1 MKTLSLLFFIFLLFS
16 CTRSGKD
23 LVSEVERQS
32 PLVTNDISNQQIT
45 AFGEDGKGHIWIGTF
60 RGLNKFSVNEYHQYF
75 CTDDSLDIPDNHIQD
90 IFLDSKKRL
99 WISTVNGV
107 CQYTDKDNFKN
118 IRLSGNNRNG
128 LRLSESSKGDI
139 LLTTLTGIC
148 LYNSSEECFEPAI
161 YDFDTSSMFIIN
173 SFVDA
178 QDNCWVITSKD
189 MRCYSLSNYK
199 RTFSMKREEYCRA
212 SYLLKNGELWMAGN
226 QSVSI
231 FDVRQ
236 RKYLSLPEAIASHP
250 VLSHVPVEYI
260 YPYENGVL
268 LCTQG
273 RGVFYYDKTSKT
285 LIHQGEN
292 GFPFEVP
299 NFKISRMFNDSQG
312 NLWIG
317 SVDQGYAVHYRYK
330 KLFNNN
336 NYLSSYF
343 KDKSVISLSADK
355 HQNLWIATLM
365 DGVFV
370 YRFGNQQLEKIDRNE
385 LFGRGEGNTAYV
397 NQLYVSDID
406 GTVWMTATS
415 NEVLKCKYEEG
426 RFRVE
431 QRYMVNV
438 PMSIVEDDKQN
449 LWIGTASSFLYVLR
463 KGDKAFSR
471 FPVFSGYT
479 FIPGLL
485 PIGNGTILASAFYQ
499 PLKLVSADGTI
510 SEPKVNIQDFERCI
524 QRSVFIPTD
533 LYKDSSGNIWIGTVS
548 NGLMCYSPESG
559 KVTPFPGTT
568 CTDISSI
575 EEDRQGNLWIS
586 TLYGLSKYIPQTDKW
601 INYYEAD
608 GLGGNQF
615 YDRASCCLD
624 DGTLVFGGTHGV
636 TIFQPTNMQVRHDI
650 PLLFEDIKIH
660 NTLVRPGKGA
670 CIDRHLS
677 YNPDI
682 NLKYDQNGFSIS
694 FAALDYSES
703 ERLHHYYKLDGFD
716 QYWINAHNNKEAY
729 YANLP
734 AGTYT
739 FRVRITQNDQS
750 TIVGEN
756 AIRVIV
762 HPAPW
767 ATWWAYTFYLIAGIT
782 ILAFFIRAMWRIRAE
797 KQAVLRA
804 EQAKAQ
810 EQFINKMNMSF
821 FANISHEFRTPLTM
835 ISGPISLL
843 YSSSDITGENKNLL
857 RIVQRSVN
865 RMLRLV
871 NQMLDFN
878 KLENDTLKLKV
889 RPTEIVVF
897 LKELT
902 DIFRVNAESKSITM
916 ITNGLEGSF
925 IAWIDEDKIDKIFT
939 NLMSNAL
946 KYTPAGGRIN
956 VNFDIVSGEDAVQA
970 VKIEVINTGQIPD
983 DKLEKIFERYY
994 QISDEHG
1001 GIYNWGTGIG
1011 LYYARSLARLHHGSL
1026 TASNLKDDNK
1036 VMFTLIVP
1044 VGQSAYSEAERS
1056 HEQVNQLEAFPLEEN
1071 PLPVKPDPDLDK
1083 EKKTIMVVDDD
1094 SEVAYYLE
1102 LLLGSDYQV
1111 VCRFNAESA
1120 LEAITESVPDL
1131 ILSDVVMPGKDGYW
1145 LCREIKESLQLCHI
1159 PVILVTAKTTIEN
1172 QVEGLNVGVDAYVTK
1187 PFEPHYLMALIKSLL
1202 NNREKTRSLLSR
1214 STQTDKMDENVLSP
1228 QDNMFMTELYH
1239 LMESELSNPEL
1250 DVTRMTQL
1258 LKISRTKF
1266 YYKVKGLTG
1275 ENPSVFFKTY
1285 KLNRAVE
1292 LLKEGKYTIS
1302 EIADMTGFNTL
1313 SHSRRALNSSSEY
1326 LLVSILNSWLIGV

>member
-75 CTDDSLDIPDNHIQD
+75 CTDDSLDNPDNHIQD

-285 LIHQGEN
+285 VIHQGEN

-406 GTVWMTATS
+406 GTVWVTATS

-510 SEPKVNIQDFERCI
+510 SEPKVNILEF
-524 QRSVFIPTD
+524 
-533 LYKDSSGNIWIGTVS
+533 
-548 NGLMCYSPESG
+548 
-559 KVTPFPGTT
+559 
-568 CTDISSI
+568 
-575 EEDRQGNLWIS
+575 NL
-586 TLYGLSKYIPQTDKW
+586 
-601 INYYEAD
+601 
-608 GLGGNQF
+608 
-615 YDRASCCLD
+615 
-624 DGTLVFGGTHGV
+624 
-636 TIFQPTNMQVRHDI
+636 
-650 PLLFEDIKIH
+650 
-660 NTLVRPGKGA
+660 
-670 CIDRHLS
+670 
-677 YNPDI
+677 
-682 NLKYDQNGFSIS
+682 
-694 FAALDYSES
+694 
-703 ERLHHYYKLDGFD
+703 
-716 QYWINAHNNKEAY
+716 
-729 YANLP
+729 
-734 AGTYT
+734 
-739 FRVRITQNDQS
+739 
-750 TIVGEN
+750 
-756 AIRVIV
+756 
-762 HPAPW
+762 
-767 ATWWAYTFYLIAGIT
+767 
-782 ILAFFIRAMWRIRAE
+782 
-797 KQAVLRA
+797 
-804 EQAKAQ
+804 
-810 EQFINKMNMSF
+810 
-821 FANISHEFRTPLTM
+821 
-835 ISGPISLL
+835 
-843 YSSSDITGENKNLL
+843 
-857 RIVQRSVN
+857 
-865 RMLRLV
+865 
-871 NQMLDFN
+871 
-878 KLENDTLKLKV
+878 
-889 RPTEIVVF
+889 
-897 LKELT
+897 
-902 DIFRVNAESKSITM
+902 
-916 ITNGLEGSF
+916 
-925 IAWIDEDKIDKIFT
+925 
-939 NLMSNAL
+939 
-946 KYTPAGGRIN
+946 
-956 VNFDIVSGEDAVQA
+956 
-970 VKIEVINTGQIPD
+970 
-983 DKLEKIFERYY
+983 
-994 QISDEHG
+994 
-1001 GIYNWGTGIG
+1001 
-1011 LYYARSLARLHHGSL
+1011 
-1026 TASNLKDDNK
+1026 
-1036 VMFTLIVP
+1036 
-1044 VGQSAYSEAERS
+1044 
-1056 HEQVNQLEAFPLEEN
+1056 
-1071 PLPVKPDPDLDK
+1071 
-1083 EKKTIMVVDDD
+1083 
-1094 SEVAYYLE
+1094 
-1102 LLLGSDYQV
+1102 
-1111 VCRFNAESA
+1111 
-1120 LEAITESVPDL
+1120 
-1131 ILSDVVMPGKDGYW
+1131 
-1145 LCREIKESLQLCHI
+1145 
-1159 PVILVTAKTTIEN
+1159 
-1172 QVEGLNVGVDAYVTK
+1172 
-1187 PFEPHYLMALIKSLL
+1187 
-1202 NNREKTRSLLSR
+1202 
-1214 STQTDKMDENVLSP
+1214 
-1228 QDNMFMTELYH
+1228 
-1239 LMESELSNPEL
+1239 
-1250 DVTRMTQL
+1250 
-1258 LKISRTKF
+1258 
-1266 YYKVKGLTG
+1266 
-1275 ENPSVFFKTY
+1275 
-1285 KLNRAVE
+1285 
-1292 LLKEGKYTIS
+1292 
-1302 EIADMTGFNTL
+1302 
-1313 SHSRRALNSSSEY
+1313 
-1326 LLVSILNSWLIGV
+1326 

>member
-1 MKTLSLLFFIFLLFS
+1 MKTLSLLFFIFLLFSS

-75 CTDDSLDIPDNHIQD
+75 CTDDSLDIPDNHIHD

-139 LLTTLTGIC
+139 LLTTLTDIC

-178 QDNCWVITSKD
+178 QDNCWVITSND
-189 MRCYSLSNYK
+189 MRCYSLSDCK

-212 SYLLKNGELWMAGN
+212 SYLLKNGELWIAGN

-236 RKYLSLPEAIASHP
+236 CKYLSLPGAIASHP

-273 RGVFYYDKTSKT
+273 RGVFYYDSISKT
-285 LIHQGEN
+285 VIHQGEN

-385 LFGRGEGNTAYV
+385 LFGEGEGNTAYV

-406 GTVWMTATS
+406 GIVWMTATS

-479 FIPGLL
+479 FIPGPL

-510 SEPKVNIQDFERCI
+510 SEPKINIQDFEHCI

-750 TIVGEN
+750 SIVGEN

-782 ILAFFIRAMWRIRAE
+782 ILAFFIKAMWRIRAE

-835 ISGPISLL
+835 ISGPVSLL
-843 YSSSDITGENKNLL
+843 YSSPDITGENKNLL

-889 RPTEIVVF
+889 RPTEIVVL

-946 KYTPAGGRIN
+946 KYTPASGRIN

-1044 VGQSAYSEAERS
+1044 IGQSAYSEAERS

-1071 PLPVKPDPDLDK
+1071 PLPVKSDPDLDK

-1102 LLLGSDYQV
+1102 MLLGSDYQV

-1120 LEAITESVPDL
+1120 LEAITENAPDL

-1172 QVEGLNVGVDAYVTK
+1172 QVEGLNVGADAYVIK

-1214 STQTDKMDENVLSP
+1214 STQTDKVDENVLSP

-1239 LMESELSNPEL
+1239 LMESEISNPEL

-1258 LKISRTKF
+1258 LKVSRTKF

-1285 KLNRAVE
+1285 KLNRAAE

-1313 SHSRRALNSSSEY
+1313 SHFSKSFKQQFGIPPSEY
-1326 LLVSILNSWLIGV
+1326 LK

>member
-1 MKTLSLLFFIFLLFS
+1 
-16 CTRSGKD
+16 
-23 LVSEVERQS
+23 
-32 PLVTNDISNQQIT
+32 
-45 AFGEDGKGHIWIGTF
+45 
-60 RGLNKFSVNEYHQYF
+60 
-75 CTDDSLDIPDNHIQD
+75 
-90 IFLDSKKRL
+90 
-99 WISTVNGV
+99 
-107 CQYTDKDNFKN
+107 
-118 IRLSGNNRNG
+118 
-128 LRLSESSKGDI
+128 
-139 LLTTLTGIC
+139 
-148 LYNSSEECFEPAI
+148 
-161 YDFDTSSMFIIN
+161 
-173 SFVDA
+173 
-178 QDNCWVITSKD
+178 
-189 MRCYSLSNYK
+189 
-199 RTFSMKREEYCRA
+199 
-212 SYLLKNGELWMAGN
+212 
-226 QSVSI
+226 
-231 FDVRQ
+231 
-236 RKYLSLPEAIASHP
+236 
-250 VLSHVPVEYI
+250 
-260 YPYENGVL
+260 
-268 LCTQG
+268 
-273 RGVFYYDKTSKT
+273 
-285 LIHQGEN
+285 
-292 GFPFEVP
+292 
-299 NFKISRMFNDSQG
+299 
-312 NLWIG
+312 
-317 SVDQGYAVHYRYK
+317 
-330 KLFNNN
+330 
-336 NYLSSYF
+336 
-343 KDKSVISLSADK
+343 
-355 HQNLWIATLM
+355 
-365 DGVFV
+365 
-370 YRFGNQQLEKIDRNE
+370 
-385 LFGRGEGNTAYV
+385 
-397 NQLYVSDID
+397 
-406 GTVWMTATS
+406 
-415 NEVLKCKYEEG
+415 
-426 RFRVE
+426 
-431 QRYMVNV
+431 
-438 PMSIVEDDKQN
+438 
-449 LWIGTASSFLYVLR
+449 
-463 KGDKAFSR
+463 
-471 FPVFSGYT
+471 
-479 FIPGLL
+479 
-485 PIGNGTILASAFYQ
+485 
-499 PLKLVSADGTI
+499 
-510 SEPKVNIQDFERCI
+510 
-524 QRSVFIPTD
+524 
-533 LYKDSSGNIWIGTVS
+533 
-548 NGLMCYSPESG
+548 
-559 KVTPFPGTT
+559 
-568 CTDISSI
+568 
-575 EEDRQGNLWIS
+575 
-586 TLYGLSKYIPQTDKW
+586 
-601 INYYEAD
+601 
-608 GLGGNQF
+608 
-615 YDRASCCLD
+615 
-624 DGTLVFGGTHGV
+624 
-636 TIFQPTNMQVRHDI
+636 
-650 PLLFEDIKIH
+650 
-660 NTLVRPGKGA
+660 LVRPGKGA

-1313 SHSRRALNSSSEY
+1313 SHFSKSFKQQFGIPPSEY
-1326 LLVSILNSWLIGV
+1326 LK

>member
-1 MKTLSLLFFIFLLFS
+1 MKTLSLLFFIFLLFSS

-75 CTDDSLDIPDNHIQD
+75 CTDDSLDIPDNHIHD

-139 LLTTLTGIC
+139 LLTTLTDIC

-178 QDNCWVITSKD
+178 QDNCWVITSND
-189 MRCYSLSNYK
+189 MRCYSLSDCK

-212 SYLLKNGELWMAGN
+212 SYLLKNGELWIAGN

-236 RKYLSLPEAIASHP
+236 CKYLSLPGAIASHP

-273 RGVFYYDKTSKT
+273 RGVFYYDSISKT
-285 LIHQGEN
+285 VIHQGEN

-385 LFGRGEGNTAYV
+385 LFGEGEGNTAYV

-406 GTVWMTATS
+406 GIVWMTATS

-479 FIPGLL
+479 FIPGPL

-510 SEPKVNIQDFERCI
+510 SEPKINIQDFEHCI

-750 TIVGEN
+750 SIVGEN

-782 ILAFFIRAMWRIRAE
+782 ILVFFIKAMWRIREE

-835 ISGPISLL
+835 ISGPVSLL
-843 YSSSDITGENKNLL
+843 YSSPDITGENKNLL

-889 RPTEIVVF
+889 RPTEIVVL

-946 KYTPAGGRIN
+946 KYTPASGRIN

-1044 VGQSAYSEAERS
+1044 IGQSAYSEAERS

-1071 PLPVKPDPDLDK
+1071 PLPVKSDPDLDK

-1102 LLLGSDYQV
+1102 MLLGSDYQV

-1120 LEAITESVPDL
+1120 LEAITENAPDL

-1172 QVEGLNVGVDAYVTK
+1172 QVEGLNVGADAYVIK

-1239 LMESELSNPEL
+1239 LMESEISNPEL

-1258 LKISRTKF
+1258 LKVSRTKF

-1285 KLNRAVE
+1285 KLNRAAE

-1313 SHSRRALNSSSEY
+1313 SHFSKSFKQQFGIPPSEY
-1326 LLVSILNSWLIGV
+1326 LK

>member
-1 MKTLSLLFFIFLLFS
+1 M
-16 CTRSGKD
+16 
-23 LVSEVERQS
+23 
-32 PLVTNDISNQQIT
+32 
-45 AFGEDGKGHIWIGTF
+45 
-60 RGLNKFSVNEYHQYF
+60 
-75 CTDDSLDIPDNHIQD
+75 
-90 IFLDSKKRL
+90 
-99 WISTVNGV
+99 

-212 SYLLKNGELWMAGN
+212 SCLLKNGELWMAGN

-273 RGVFYYDKTSKT
+273 RGVFYWDKTSKT
-285 LIHQGEN
+285 VIHQGEN

-485 PIGNGTILASAFYQ
+485 PIGNGTILSAFYQ

-739 FRVRITQNDQS
+739 FRVRIAQNDQS

-782 ILAFFIRAMWRIRAE
+782 ILAFFIRAMWRIRVE

-956 VNFDIVSGEDAVQA
+956 VNFDIVSGEDAVQV

-1239 LMESELSNPEL
+1239 LMESELSNPGL

-1313 SHSRRALNSSSEY
+1313 SHFSKSFKQQFGIPPSEY
-1326 LLVSILNSWLIGV
+1326 LK

>member
-1 MKTLSLLFFIFLLFS
+1 MKTLSLLFFIFLLFSS

-75 CTDDSLDIPDNHIQD
+75 CTDDSLDIPDNHIHD

-139 LLTTLTGIC
+139 LLTTLTDIC

-178 QDNCWVITSKD
+178 QDNCWVITSND
-189 MRCYSLSNYK
+189 MRCYSLSDCK

-212 SYLLKNGELWMAGN
+212 SYLLKNGELWIAGN

-236 RKYLSLPEAIASHP
+236 CKYLSLPGAIASHP

-273 RGVFYYDKTSKT
+273 RGVFYYDSISKT
-285 LIHQGEN
+285 VIHQGEN

-385 LFGRGEGNTAYV
+385 LFGEGEGNTAYV

-406 GTVWMTATS
+406 GIVWMTATS

-479 FIPGLL
+479 FIPGPL

-510 SEPKVNIQDFERCI
+510 SEPKINIQDFEHCI

-750 TIVGEN
+750 SIVGEN

-762 HPAPW
+762 HPASW

-782 ILAFFIRAMWRIRAE
+782 ILAFFIKAMWRIRAE

-835 ISGPISLL
+835 ISGPVSLL
-843 YSSSDITGENKNLL
+843 YSSPDITGENKNLL

-889 RPTEIVVF
+889 RPTEIVVL

-946 KYTPAGGRIN
+946 KYTPASGRIN

-1044 VGQSAYSEAERS
+1044 IGQSAYSEAERS

-1071 PLPVKPDPDLDK
+1071 PLPVKSDPDLDK

-1102 LLLGSDYQV
+1102 MLLGSDYQV

-1120 LEAITESVPDL
+1120 LEAITENAPDL

-1172 QVEGLNVGVDAYVTK
+1172 QVEGLNVGADAYVIK

-1239 LMESELSNPEL
+1239 LMESEISNPEL

-1258 LKISRTKF
+1258 LKVSRTKF

-1285 KLNRAVE
+1285 KLNRAAE

-1313 SHSRRALNSSSEY
+1313 SHFSKSFKQQFGIPPSEY
-1326 LLVSILNSWLIGV
+1326 LK

>member
-1 MKTLSLLFFIFLLFS
+1 
-16 CTRSGKD
+16 
-23 LVSEVERQS
+23 
-32 PLVTNDISNQQIT
+32 
-45 AFGEDGKGHIWIGTF
+45 
-60 RGLNKFSVNEYHQYF
+60 
-75 CTDDSLDIPDNHIQD
+75 
-90 IFLDSKKRL
+90 
-99 WISTVNGV
+99 
-107 CQYTDKDNFKN
+107 
-118 IRLSGNNRNG
+118 
-128 LRLSESSKGDI
+128 
-139 LLTTLTGIC
+139 
-148 LYNSSEECFEPAI
+148 
-161 YDFDTSSMFIIN
+161 
-173 SFVDA
+173 
-178 QDNCWVITSKD
+178 
-189 MRCYSLSNYK
+189 
-199 RTFSMKREEYCRA
+199 
-212 SYLLKNGELWMAGN
+212 
-226 QSVSI
+226 
-231 FDVRQ
+231 
-236 RKYLSLPEAIASHP
+236 
-250 VLSHVPVEYI
+250 
-260 YPYENGVL
+260 
-268 LCTQG
+268 
-273 RGVFYYDKTSKT
+273 
-285 LIHQGEN
+285 
-292 GFPFEVP
+292 
-299 NFKISRMFNDSQG
+299 
-312 NLWIG
+312 
-317 SVDQGYAVHYRYK
+317 
-330 KLFNNN
+330 
-336 NYLSSYF
+336 
-343 KDKSVISLSADK
+343 
-355 HQNLWIATLM
+355 
-365 DGVFV
+365 
-370 YRFGNQQLEKIDRNE
+370 
-385 LFGRGEGNTAYV
+385 
-397 NQLYVSDID
+397 
-406 GTVWMTATS
+406 
-415 NEVLKCKYEEG
+415 
-426 RFRVE
+426 
-431 QRYMVNV
+431 
-438 PMSIVEDDKQN
+438 
-449 LWIGTASSFLYVLR
+449 
-463 KGDKAFSR
+463 
-471 FPVFSGYT
+471 
-479 FIPGLL
+479 
-485 PIGNGTILASAFYQ
+485 
-499 PLKLVSADGTI
+499 
-510 SEPKVNIQDFERCI
+510 
-524 QRSVFIPTD
+524 
-533 LYKDSSGNIWIGTVS
+533 
-548 NGLMCYSPESG
+548 
-559 KVTPFPGTT
+559 
-568 CTDISSI
+568 
-575 EEDRQGNLWIS
+575 
-586 TLYGLSKYIPQTDKW
+586 
-601 INYYEAD
+601 
-608 GLGGNQF
+608 
-615 YDRASCCLD
+615 
-624 DGTLVFGGTHGV
+624 
-636 TIFQPTNMQVRHDI
+636 MQVRHDI

-782 ILAFFIRAMWRIRAE
+782 ILAFFIRTMWRIRVE

-843 YSSSDITGENKNLL
+843 YSSSDITGENKSLL

-1313 SHSRRALNSSSEY
+1313 SHFSKSFKQQFGIPPSEY
-1326 LLVSILNSWLIGV
+1326 LK

>member
-1 MKTLSLLFFIFLLFS
+1 
-16 CTRSGKD
+16 
-23 LVSEVERQS
+23 
-32 PLVTNDISNQQIT
+32 
-45 AFGEDGKGHIWIGTF
+45 
-60 RGLNKFSVNEYHQYF
+60 
-75 CTDDSLDIPDNHIQD
+75 
-90 IFLDSKKRL
+90 
-99 WISTVNGV
+99 
-107 CQYTDKDNFKN
+107 
-118 IRLSGNNRNG
+118 
-128 LRLSESSKGDI
+128 
-139 LLTTLTGIC
+139 
-148 LYNSSEECFEPAI
+148 
-161 YDFDTSSMFIIN
+161 
-173 SFVDA
+173 
-178 QDNCWVITSKD
+178 
-189 MRCYSLSNYK
+189 
-199 RTFSMKREEYCRA
+199 
-212 SYLLKNGELWMAGN
+212 
-226 QSVSI
+226 
-231 FDVRQ
+231 
-236 RKYLSLPEAIASHP
+236 
-250 VLSHVPVEYI
+250 
-260 YPYENGVL
+260 
-268 LCTQG
+268 
-273 RGVFYYDKTSKT
+273 
-285 LIHQGEN
+285 
-292 GFPFEVP
+292 
-299 NFKISRMFNDSQG
+299 
-312 NLWIG
+312 
-317 SVDQGYAVHYRYK
+317 
-330 KLFNNN
+330 
-336 NYLSSYF
+336 
-343 KDKSVISLSADK
+343 
-355 HQNLWIATLM
+355 
-365 DGVFV
+365 
-370 YRFGNQQLEKIDRNE
+370 
-385 LFGRGEGNTAYV
+385 
-397 NQLYVSDID
+397 
-406 GTVWMTATS
+406 
-415 NEVLKCKYEEG
+415 
-426 RFRVE
+426 
-431 QRYMVNV
+431 
-438 PMSIVEDDKQN
+438 
-449 LWIGTASSFLYVLR
+449 
-463 KGDKAFSR
+463 
-471 FPVFSGYT
+471 
-479 FIPGLL
+479 
-485 PIGNGTILASAFYQ
+485 
-499 PLKLVSADGTI
+499 
-510 SEPKVNIQDFERCI
+510 
-524 QRSVFIPTD
+524 
-533 LYKDSSGNIWIGTVS
+533 
-548 NGLMCYSPESG
+548 
-559 KVTPFPGTT
+559 
-568 CTDISSI
+568 
-575 EEDRQGNLWIS
+575 
-586 TLYGLSKYIPQTDKW
+586 
-601 INYYEAD
+601 
-608 GLGGNQF
+608 
-615 YDRASCCLD
+615 
-624 DGTLVFGGTHGV
+624 
-636 TIFQPTNMQVRHDI
+636 MQVRHDI

-1313 SHSRRALNSSSEY
+1313 SHFSKSFKQQFGIPPSEY
-1326 LLVSILNSWLIGV
+1326 LK

>member
-139 LLTTLTGIC
+139 LLTTLTDIC

-178 QDNCWVITSKD
+178 QDNCWVITSND
-189 MRCYSLSNYK
+189 MRCYSLSDCK

-212 SYLLKNGELWMAGN
+212 SYLLKNGELWIAGN

-236 RKYLSLPEAIASHP
+236 RKYLSLPGAIASHP

-285 LIHQGEN
+285 VIHQGEN

-336 NYLSSYF
+336 NYLGSYF

-463 KGDKAFSR
+463 KGDKVFSR

-782 ILAFFIRAMWRIRAE
+782 ILAFFIRAMWRIREE

-835 ISGPISLL
+835 ISGPVSLL
-843 YSSSDITGENKNLL
+843 YSSPDITGENKNLL

-889 RPTEIVVF
+889 RPTEIVVL

-956 VNFDIVSGEDAVQA
+956 VNFDIVAGEDAVQA

-1102 LLLGSDYQV
+1102 MLLGSDYQV

-1120 LEAITESVPDL
+1120 LEAITENAPDL

-1172 QVEGLNVGVDAYVTK
+1172 QVEGLNVGADAYVTK

-1202 NNREKTRSLLSR
+1202 NNREETRSLLSR

-1285 KLNRAVE
+1285 KLNRAAE

-1313 SHSRRALNSSSEY
+1313 SHFSKSFKQQFGIPPSEY
-1326 LLVSILNSWLIGV
+1326 LK

>member
-1 MKTLSLLFFIFLLFS
+1 M
-16 CTRSGKD
+16 
-23 LVSEVERQS
+23 
-32 PLVTNDISNQQIT
+32 
-45 AFGEDGKGHIWIGTF
+45 
-60 RGLNKFSVNEYHQYF
+60 
-75 CTDDSLDIPDNHIQD
+75 
-90 IFLDSKKRL
+90 
-99 WISTVNGV
+99 
-107 CQYTDKDNFKN
+107 
-118 IRLSGNNRNG
+118 
-128 LRLSESSKGDI
+128 
-139 LLTTLTGIC
+139 
-148 LYNSSEECFEPAI
+148 
-161 YDFDTSSMFIIN
+161 
-173 SFVDA
+173 
-178 QDNCWVITSKD
+178 
-189 MRCYSLSNYK
+189 
-199 RTFSMKREEYCRA
+199 
-212 SYLLKNGELWMAGN
+212 
-226 QSVSI
+226 
-231 FDVRQ
+231 
-236 RKYLSLPEAIASHP
+236 
-250 VLSHVPVEYI
+250 
-260 YPYENGVL
+260 
-268 LCTQG
+268 
-273 RGVFYYDKTSKT
+273 
-285 LIHQGEN
+285 
-292 GFPFEVP
+292 
-299 NFKISRMFNDSQG
+299 
-312 NLWIG
+312 
-317 SVDQGYAVHYRYK
+317 
-330 KLFNNN
+330 
-336 NYLSSYF
+336 
-343 KDKSVISLSADK
+343 
-355 HQNLWIATLM
+355 
-365 DGVFV
+365 
-370 YRFGNQQLEKIDRNE
+370 
-385 LFGRGEGNTAYV
+385 
-397 NQLYVSDID
+397 
-406 GTVWMTATS
+406 
-415 NEVLKCKYEEG
+415 
-426 RFRVE
+426 
-431 QRYMVNV
+431 
-438 PMSIVEDDKQN
+438 
-449 LWIGTASSFLYVLR
+449 
-463 KGDKAFSR
+463 
-471 FPVFSGYT
+471 
-479 FIPGLL
+479 
-485 PIGNGTILASAFYQ
+485 
-499 PLKLVSADGTI
+499 
-510 SEPKVNIQDFERCI
+510 
-524 QRSVFIPTD
+524 
-533 LYKDSSGNIWIGTVS
+533 
-548 NGLMCYSPESG
+548 
-559 KVTPFPGTT
+559 
-568 CTDISSI
+568 
-575 EEDRQGNLWIS
+575 
-586 TLYGLSKYIPQTDKW
+586 
-601 INYYEAD
+601 
-608 GLGGNQF
+608 
-615 YDRASCCLD
+615 
-624 DGTLVFGGTHGV
+624 
-636 TIFQPTNMQVRHDI
+636 
-650 PLLFEDIKIH
+650 KIH
-660 NTLVRPGKGA
+660 NTLVRPGKEA

-782 ILAFFIRAMWRIRAE
+782 ILAFFIRAMWRIRVE

-1313 SHSRRALNSSSEY
+1313 SHFSKSFKQQFGIPPSEY
-1326 LLVSILNSWLIGV
+1326 LK

>member
-1 MKTLSLLFFIFLLFS
+1 MKTLSLLFFIFLLFSS

-75 CTDDSLDIPDNHIQD
+75 CTDDSLDIPDNHIHD

-139 LLTTLTGIC
+139 LLTTLTDIC

-178 QDNCWVITSKD
+178 QDNCWVITSND
-189 MRCYSLSNYK
+189 MRCYSLSDCK

-212 SYLLKNGELWMAGN
+212 SYLLKNGELWIAGN

-236 RKYLSLPEAIASHP
+236 RKYLSLPGAIASHP

-273 RGVFYYDKTSKT
+273 RGVFYYDSISKT
-285 LIHQGEN
+285 VIHQGEN

-385 LFGRGEGNTAYV
+385 LFGEGEGNTAYV

-406 GTVWMTATS
+406 GIVWMTATS

-479 FIPGLL
+479 FIPGPL

-510 SEPKVNIQDFERCI
+510 SEPKINIQDFEHCI

-750 TIVGEN
+750 SIVGEN

-782 ILAFFIRAMWRIRAE
+782 ILAFFIKAMWRIRAE

-835 ISGPISLL
+835 ISGPVSLL
-843 YSSSDITGENKNLL
+843 YSSPDITGENKNLL

-889 RPTEIVVF
+889 RPTEIVVL

-946 KYTPAGGRIN
+946 KYTPASGRIN

-1044 VGQSAYSEAERS
+1044 IGQSAYSEAERS
-1056 HEQVNQLEAFPLEEN
+1056 HEQVNQLEAFALEEN
-1071 PLPVKPDPDLDK
+1071 PLPVKSDPDLDK

-1102 LLLGSDYQV
+1102 MLLGSDYQV

-1120 LEAITESVPDL
+1120 LEAITENAPDL

-1172 QVEGLNVGVDAYVTK
+1172 QVEGLNVGADAYVIK

-1214 STQTDKMDENVLSP
+1214 STQTDKMDENELSP

-1239 LMESELSNPEL
+1239 LMESEISNPEL

-1258 LKISRTKF
+1258 LKVSRTKF

-1285 KLNRAVE
+1285 KLNRAAE

-1313 SHSRRALNSSSEY
+1313 SHFSKSFKQQFGIPPSEY
-1326 LLVSILNSWLIGV
+1326 LK

>member
-1 MKTLSLLFFIFLLFS
+1 MKTLSLLFFIFLLFSS

-75 CTDDSLDIPDNHIQD
+75 CTDDSLDIPDNHIHD

-139 LLTTLTGIC
+139 LLTTLTDIC

-178 QDNCWVITSKD
+178 QDNCWVITSND
-189 MRCYSLSNYK
+189 MRCYSLSDCK

-212 SYLLKNGELWMAGN
+212 SYLLKNGELWIAGN

-236 RKYLSLPEAIASHP
+236 CKYLSLPGAIASHP

-273 RGVFYYDKTSKT
+273 RGVFYYDSISKT
-285 LIHQGEN
+285 VIHQGEN

-385 LFGRGEGNTAYV
+385 LFGEGEGNTAYV

-406 GTVWMTATS
+406 GIVWMTATS

-479 FIPGLL
+479 FIPGPL

-510 SEPKVNIQDFERCI
+510 SEPKINIQDFEHCI

-750 TIVGEN
+750 SIVGEN

-782 ILAFFIRAMWRIRAE
+782 ILAFFIKAMWRIRAE

-835 ISGPISLL
+835 ISGPVSLL
-843 YSSSDITGENKNLL
+843 YSSPDITGENKNLL

-889 RPTEIVVF
+889 RPTEIVVL

-946 KYTPAGGRIN
+946 KYTPASGRIN

-1011 LYYARSLARLHHGSL
+1011 LYYARNLARLHHGSL

-1044 VGQSAYSEAERS
+1044 IGQSAYSEAERS

-1071 PLPVKPDPDLDK
+1071 PLPVKSDPDLDK

-1102 LLLGSDYQV
+1102 MLLGSDYQV

-1120 LEAITESVPDL
+1120 LEAITENAPDL

-1172 QVEGLNVGVDAYVTK
+1172 QVEGLNVGADAYVIK

-1239 LMESELSNPEL
+1239 LMESEISNPEL

-1258 LKISRTKF
+1258 LKVSRTKF

-1285 KLNRAVE
+1285 KLNRAAE

-1313 SHSRRALNSSSEY
+1313 SHFSKSFKQQFGIPPSEY
-1326 LLVSILNSWLIGV
+1326 LK

>member
-1 MKTLSLLFFIFLLFS
+1 MKTLSLLFFIFLLFSS

-75 CTDDSLDIPDNHIQD
+75 CTDDSLNIPDNHIHD

-139 LLTTLTGIC
+139 LLTTLTDIC

-178 QDNCWVITSKD
+178 QDNCWVITSND
-189 MRCYSLSNYK
+189 MRCYSLSDCK

-212 SYLLKNGELWMAGN
+212 SYLLKNGELWIAGN

-236 RKYLSLPEAIASHP
+236 CKYLSLPGAIASHP

-273 RGVFYYDKTSKT
+273 RGVFYYDSISKT
-285 LIHQGEN
+285 VIHQGEN

-385 LFGRGEGNTAYV
+385 LFGEGEGNTAYV

-406 GTVWMTATS
+406 GIVWMTATS

-479 FIPGLL
+479 FIPGPL

-510 SEPKVNIQDFERCI
+510 SEPKINIQDFEHCI

-750 TIVGEN
+750 SIVGEN

-782 ILAFFIRAMWRIRAE
+782 ILAFFIKAMWRIRAE

-835 ISGPISLL
+835 ISGPVSLL
-843 YSSSDITGENKNLL
+843 YSSPDITGENKNLL

-889 RPTEIVVF
+889 RPTEIVVL

-946 KYTPAGGRIN
+946 KYTPASGRIN

-1044 VGQSAYSEAERS
+1044 IGQSAYSEAERS

-1071 PLPVKPDPDLDK
+1071 PLPVKSDPDLDK

-1102 LLLGSDYQV
+1102 MLLGSDYQV

-1120 LEAITESVPDL
+1120 LEAITENAPDL

-1172 QVEGLNVGVDAYVTK
+1172 QVEGLNVGADAYVIK

-1239 LMESELSNPEL
+1239 LMESEISNPEL

-1258 LKISRTKF
+1258 LKVSRTKF

-1285 KLNRAVE
+1285 KLNRAAE

-1313 SHSRRALNSSSEY
+1313 SHFSKSFKQQFGIPPSEY
-1326 LLVSILNSWLIGV
+1326 LK

>member
-1 MKTLSLLFFIFLLFS
+1 MKTLSLLFFIFLLFSS

-75 CTDDSLDIPDNHIQD
+75 CTDDALDIPDNHIHD

-139 LLTTLTGIC
+139 LLTTLTDIC

-178 QDNCWVITSKD
+178 QDNCWVITSND
-189 MRCYSLSNYK
+189 MRCYSLSDCK

-212 SYLLKNGELWMAGN
+212 SYLLKNGELWIAGN

-236 RKYLSLPEAIASHP
+236 RKYLSLPGAIASHP

-273 RGVFYYDKTSKT
+273 RGVFYYDSISKT
-285 LIHQGEN
+285 VIHQGEN

-385 LFGRGEGNTAYV
+385 LFGEGEGNTAYV

-406 GTVWMTATS
+406 GIVWMTATS

-479 FIPGLL
+479 FIPGPL

-510 SEPKVNIQDFERCI
+510 SEPKINIQDFEYCI

-750 TIVGEN
+750 SIVGEN

-782 ILAFFIRAMWRIRAE
+782 ILAFFIKAMWRIRAE

-835 ISGPISLL
+835 ISGPVSLL
-843 YSSSDITGENKNLL
+843 YSSPDITGENKNLL

-889 RPTEIVVF
+889 RPTEIVVL

-946 KYTPAGGRIN
+946 KYTPASGRIN

-1102 LLLGSDYQV
+1102 MLLGSDYQV

-1120 LEAITESVPDL
+1120 LEAITENAPDL

-1172 QVEGLNVGVDAYVTK
+1172 QVEGLNVGADAYVIK

-1239 LMESELSNPEL
+1239 LMESEISNPEL

-1258 LKISRTKF
+1258 LKVSRTKF

-1285 KLNRAVE
+1285 KLNRAAE

-1313 SHSRRALNSSSEY
+1313 SHFSKSFKQQFGIPPSEY
-1326 LLVSILNSWLIGV
+1326 LK

>member
-1 MKTLSLLFFIFLLFS
+1 
-16 CTRSGKD
+16 
-23 LVSEVERQS
+23 
-32 PLVTNDISNQQIT
+32 
-45 AFGEDGKGHIWIGTF
+45 
-60 RGLNKFSVNEYHQYF
+60 
-75 CTDDSLDIPDNHIQD
+75 
-90 IFLDSKKRL
+90 
-99 WISTVNGV
+99 
-107 CQYTDKDNFKN
+107 
-118 IRLSGNNRNG
+118 
-128 LRLSESSKGDI
+128 
-139 LLTTLTGIC
+139 
-148 LYNSSEECFEPAI
+148 
-161 YDFDTSSMFIIN
+161 
-173 SFVDA
+173 
-178 QDNCWVITSKD
+178 
-189 MRCYSLSNYK
+189 
-199 RTFSMKREEYCRA
+199 MKREEYCRA
-212 SYLLKNGELWMAGN
+212 SCLLKNGELWMAGN

-426 RFRVE
+426 RFRVW

-782 ILAFFIRAMWRIRAE
+782 ILAFFIRAMWRIRVE

-1313 SHSRRALNSSSEY
+1313 SHFSKSFKQQFGIPPSEY
-1326 LLVSILNSWLIGV
+1326 LK

>member
-1 MKTLSLLFFIFLLFS
+1 MKTLSLLFFIFLLFSS

-75 CTDDSLDIPDNHIQD
+75 CTDDALDIPDNHIHD

-139 LLTTLTGIC
+139 LLTTLTDIC

-178 QDNCWVITSKD
+178 QDNCWVITSND
-189 MRCYSLSNYK
+189 MRCYSLSDCK

-212 SYLLKNGELWMAGN
+212 SYLLKNGELWIAGN

-236 RKYLSLPEAIASHP
+236 CKYLSLPGAIASHP

-273 RGVFYYDKTSKT
+273 RGVFYYDSISKT
-285 LIHQGEN
+285 VIHQGEN

-385 LFGRGEGNTAYV
+385 LFGEGEGNTAYV

-406 GTVWMTATS
+406 GIVWMTATS

-479 FIPGLL
+479 FIPGPL

-510 SEPKVNIQDFERCI
+510 SEPKINIQDFEHCI

-750 TIVGEN
+750 SIVGEN

-782 ILAFFIRAMWRIRAE
+782 ILAFFIKAMWRIRAE

-835 ISGPISLL
+835 ISGPVSLL
-843 YSSSDITGENKNLL
+843 YSSPDITGENKNLL

-889 RPTEIVVF
+889 RPTEIVVL

-946 KYTPAGGRIN
+946 KYTPASGRIN

-1044 VGQSAYSEAERS
+1044 IGQSAYSEAERS

-1071 PLPVKPDPDLDK
+1071 PLPVKSDPDLDK

-1102 LLLGSDYQV
+1102 MLLGSDYQV

-1120 LEAITESVPDL
+1120 LEAITENAPDL

-1172 QVEGLNVGVDAYVTK
+1172 QVEGLNVGADAYVIK

-1239 LMESELSNPEL
+1239 LMESEISNPEL

-1258 LKISRTKF
+1258 LKVSRTKF

-1285 KLNRAVE
+1285 KLNRAAE

-1313 SHSRRALNSSSEY
+1313 SHFSKSFKQQFGIPPSEY
-1326 LLVSILNSWLIGV
+1326 LK

>member
-1 MKTLSLLFFIFLLFS
+1 MKTLSLLFFIFLLFSS

-139 LLTTLTGIC
+139 LLTTLTDIC

-178 QDNCWVITSKD
+178 QDNCWVITSND

-285 LIHQGEN
+285 VIHQGEN

-463 KGDKAFSR
+463 KGDKVFSR

-499 PLKLVSADGTI
+499 PLKLVFADGTI

-533 LYKDSSGNIWIGTVS
+533 LYKDSSGNIWIGTVN

-762 HPAPW
+762 HPALW
-767 ATWWAYTFYLIAGIT
+767 ATWWAYTFYLIAGIA
-782 ILAFFIRAMWRIRAE
+782 ILAFFIRTMWRIRAE

-835 ISGPISLL
+835 ISGPVSLL
-843 YSSSDITGENKNLL
+843 YSSPDITGENKNLL

-889 RPTEIVVF
+889 RPTEIVVL

-946 KYTPAGGRIN
+946 KYTPAGGRIY
-956 VNFDIVSGEDAVQA
+956 VNFDVMLGDEMNQSI
-970 VKIEVINTGQIPD
+970 KIEVINPGQIAE

-1001 GIYNWGTGIG
+1001 GVYNWGTGIG
-1011 LYYARSLARLHHGSL
+1011 LYYARSLAKLHHGSL
-1026 TASNLKDDNK
+1026 VAANQKEEK
-1036 VMFTLIVP
+1036 RVIFTLTLP
-1044 VGQSAYSEAERS
+1044 VNQSAYLETERS
-1056 HEQVNQLEAFPLEEN
+1056 HEQVNQLEAFPIEEN
-1071 PLPVKPDPDLDK
+1071 PVPVKSIPDVGK

-1102 LLLGSDYQV
+1102 MLLSSDYQV

-1120 LEAITESVPDL
+1120 LETITENAPDL
-1131 ILSDVVMPGKDGYW
+1131 VLSDVVMPGKDGYW

-1159 PVILVTAKTTIEN
+1159 PVVLVTAKTTIEN
-1172 QVEGLNVGVDAYVTK
+1172 QVEGLNVGADAYVTK

-1285 KLNRAVE
+1285 KLNRAAE

-1313 SHSRRALNSSSEY
+1313 SHFSKSFKQQFGIPPSEY
-1326 LLVSILNSWLIGV
+1326 LK

>member
-1 MKTLSLLFFIFLLFS
+1 MRILSFLLLILLGLA
-16 CTRSGKD
+16 CGRTEKKWNAD
-23 LVSEVERQS
+23 AERQS

-90 IFLDSKKRL
+90 IFLDSEKRL

-107 CQYTDKDNFKN
+107 CQYTDEDNFKN
-118 IRLSGNNRNG
+118 IRLLGNNKNG
-128 LRLSESSKGDI
+128 IRLLESSKGDI
-139 LLTTLTGIC
+139 LLTTMTNIC
-148 LYNSSEECFEPAI
+148 LYNSSEERFEPVI
-161 YDFDTSSMFIIN
+161 YDFDTSSIFVIN
-173 SFVDA
+173 SFMDA
-178 QDNCWVITSKD
+178 QDNCWVVTSKD
-189 MRCYSLSNYK
+189 LRCYSLFDYRK
-199 RTFSMKREEYCRA
+199 TFSISCNEFCKA
-212 SYLLKNGELWMAGN
+212 SYLLDNEELWMAGN
-226 QSVSI
+226 CSVSI
-231 FDVRQ
+231 FDIRQ
-236 RKYLSLPEAIASHP
+236 RKYMALPEAIASHP
-250 VLSHVPVEYI
+250 ILSHVPVEFI

-273 RGVFYYDKTSKT
+273 KGIFYYNRISKT
-285 LIHQGEN
+285 VIHQGEN

-299 NFKISRMFNDSQG
+299 NFRISRMFSDSQG

-317 SVDQGYAVHYRYK
+317 SVDQGYTVHYRYK

-355 HQNLWIATLM
+355 YRNLWIATLM
-365 DGVFV
+365 DGVYV
-370 YRFGNQQLEKIDRNE
+370 YRFGSQQLEKIKRNE
-385 LFGRGEGNTAYV
+385 LFGKDEERPAYV
-397 NQLYVSDID
+397 NQVYVSSID
-406 GTVWMTATS
+406 GAVWMTATS
-415 NEVLKCKYEEG
+415 NELLRCSYKEG
-426 RFRVE
+426 HFKVDE
-431 QRYMVNV
+431 RYSVSY
-438 PMSIVEDDKQN
+438 PMSLVEDEKQTV
-449 LWIGTASSFLYVLR
+449 WIGSASRFLYTLSKGEKNLRVL
-463 KGDKAFSR
+463 
-471 FPVFSGYT
+471 PVFNGYT
-479 FIPGLL
+479 FVPGLL
-485 PIGNGTILASAFYQ
+485 PAGNGNILAAAFNQ
-499 PLKLVSADGTI
+499 PLKLVSADGKQYGFKMN
-510 SEPKVNIQDFERCI
+510 EQDFERCI
-524 QRSVFIPTD
+524 HRSVFIPTD
-533 LYKDSSGNIWIGTVS
+533 LYKDSYGNIWIGTVS
-548 NGLMCYSPESG
+548 NGLMRYSPESG
-559 KVTPFPGTT
+559 KVSPLPGTA

-586 TLYGLSKYIPQTDKW
+586 TLYGLSKYIPQTGKLV
-601 INYYEAD
+601 NYYEAD

-615 YDRASCCLD
+615 YDRASCQLD
-624 DGTLVFGGTHGV
+624 DGTLVFGGTHGL
-636 TIFQPTNMQVRHDI
+636 TIFQPTNMQIRHDI

-682 NLKYDQNGFSIS
+682 NLKHDQNGFSIS

-703 ERLHHYYKLDGFD
+703 ERMHYYYKLDGFD
-716 QYWINAHNNKEAY
+716 QYWIDAHNNKEAY

-734 AGTYT
+734 AGSYT
-739 FRVRITQNDQS
+739 FRVRITRNDQS

-756 AIRVIV
+756 AIRVIM

-767 ATWWAYTFYLIAGIT
+767 ATWWAYCCYLIVGIA
-782 ILAFFIRAMWRIRAE
+782 ILGFFVRAMWRIRAE

-835 ISGPISLL
+835 ISGPVSLL
-843 YSSSDITGENKNLL
+843 YSSPDITGNNKNLL
-857 RIVQRSVN
+857 CIVQRSVN

-889 RPTEIVVF
+889 RPTEIIIL

-902 DIFRVNAESKSITM
+902 DIFRVNAENKSIALVSS
-916 ITNGLEGSF
+916 GLEGSF

-946 KYTPAGGRIN
+946 KYTPVGGRIY
-956 VNFDIVSGEDAVQA
+956 VNFDVVTGEEGNQS
-970 VKIEVINTGQIPD
+970 VKIEVINTGQIAE

-1001 GIYNWGTGIG
+1001 GVYNWGTGIG
-1011 LYYARSLARLHHGSL
+1011 LYYARSLAKLHHGTL
-1026 TASNLKDDNK
+1026 FAANLKEEKK
-1036 VMFTLIVP
+1036 VVFTLTIP
-1044 VGQSAYSEAERS
+1044 VNQSAYSEAERA

-1071 PLPVKPDPDLDK
+1071 SLPVKAVADGGK

-1102 LLLGSDYQV
+1102 MLLNTEYQV
-1111 VCRFNAESA
+1111 ICRFNAESA
-1120 LEAITESVPDL
+1120 LETITENAPDL

-1172 QVEGLNVGVDAYVTK
+1172 QVEGLNVGADAYVTK
-1187 PFEPHYLMALIKSLL
+1187 PFEPHYLLALVKSLL
-1202 NNREKTRSLLSR
+1202 NNREKTRSLLSQ
-1214 STQTDKMDENVLSP
+1214 STKTDKIEENVLSP

-1239 LMESELSNPEL
+1239 LMENELSNPEL
-1250 DVTRMTQL
+1250 DITRMTQL

-1285 KLNRAVE
+1285 KLNRAAE

-1313 SHSRRALNSSSEY
+1313 SHFSKCFKQQFGIPPSEY
-1326 LLVSILNSWLIGV
+1326 LK

>member
-1 MKTLSLLFFIFLLFS
+1 M
-16 CTRSGKD
+16 
-23 LVSEVERQS
+23 
-32 PLVTNDISNQQIT
+32 
-45 AFGEDGKGHIWIGTF
+45 
-60 RGLNKFSVNEYHQYF
+60 
-75 CTDDSLDIPDNHIQD
+75 
-90 IFLDSKKRL
+90 
-99 WISTVNGV
+99 
-107 CQYTDKDNFKN
+107 
-118 IRLSGNNRNG
+118 
-128 LRLSESSKGDI
+128 
-139 LLTTLTGIC
+139 
-148 LYNSSEECFEPAI
+148 
-161 YDFDTSSMFIIN
+161 
-173 SFVDA
+173 
-178 QDNCWVITSKD
+178 
-189 MRCYSLSNYK
+189 
-199 RTFSMKREEYCRA
+199 
-212 SYLLKNGELWMAGN
+212 
-226 QSVSI
+226 
-231 FDVRQ
+231 
-236 RKYLSLPEAIASHP
+236 
-250 VLSHVPVEYI
+250 
-260 YPYENGVL
+260 
-268 LCTQG
+268 
-273 RGVFYYDKTSKT
+273 
-285 LIHQGEN
+285 
-292 GFPFEVP
+292 
-299 NFKISRMFNDSQG
+299 
-312 NLWIG
+312 
-317 SVDQGYAVHYRYK
+317 
-330 KLFNNN
+330 
-336 NYLSSYF
+336 
-343 KDKSVISLSADK
+343 
-355 HQNLWIATLM
+355 
-365 DGVFV
+365 
-370 YRFGNQQLEKIDRNE
+370 
-385 LFGRGEGNTAYV
+385 
-397 NQLYVSDID
+397 
-406 GTVWMTATS
+406 
-415 NEVLKCKYEEG
+415 
-426 RFRVE
+426 
-431 QRYMVNV
+431 
-438 PMSIVEDDKQN
+438 
-449 LWIGTASSFLYVLR
+449 
-463 KGDKAFSR
+463 
-471 FPVFSGYT
+471 
-479 FIPGLL
+479 
-485 PIGNGTILASAFYQ
+485 
-499 PLKLVSADGTI
+499 
-510 SEPKVNIQDFERCI
+510 
-524 QRSVFIPTD
+524 
-533 LYKDSSGNIWIGTVS
+533 
-548 NGLMCYSPESG
+548 
-559 KVTPFPGTT
+559 
-568 CTDISSI
+568 
-575 EEDRQGNLWIS
+575 
-586 TLYGLSKYIPQTDKW
+586 
-601 INYYEAD
+601 
-608 GLGGNQF
+608 
-615 YDRASCCLD
+615 
-624 DGTLVFGGTHGV
+624 
-636 TIFQPTNMQVRHDI
+636 
-650 PLLFEDIKIH
+650 
-660 NTLVRPGKGA
+660 
-670 CIDRHLS
+670 
-677 YNPDI
+677 
-682 NLKYDQNGFSIS
+682 
-694 FAALDYSES
+694 
-703 ERLHHYYKLDGFD
+703 DGFD

-782 ILAFFIRAMWRIRAE
+782 ILAFFIRAMWRIRVE

-956 VNFDIVSGEDAVQA
+956 VNFDIVSGEDAVQV

-1313 SHSRRALNSSSEY
+1313 SHFSKSFKQQFGIPPSEY
-1326 LLVSILNSWLIGV
+1326 LK

>member
-1 MKTLSLLFFIFLLFS
+1 MRILSFLFFVFLLFS
-16 CTRSGKD
+16 CDRTRKD
-23 LVSEVERQS
+23 LVTEVERQS

-45 AFGEDGKGHIWIGTF
+45 AFGEDEKGHIWIGTF

-118 IRLSGNNRNG
+118 IRFSGNNRNG
-128 LRLSESSKGDI
+128 IRLSESSKGDI
-139 LLTTLTGIC
+139 LLTTLTDIC

-178 QDNCWVITSKD
+178 QDNCWVITSND
-189 MRCYSLSNYK
+189 MRCYSLSDCK

-285 LIHQGEN
+285 VIHQGEN

-499 PLKLVSADGTI
+499 PLKLVFADGTI

-533 LYKDSSGNIWIGTVS
+533 LYKDSSGNIWIGTVN

-716 QYWINAHNNKEAY
+716 QYWINVHNNKEAY

-762 HPAPW
+762 HPALW
-767 ATWWAYTFYLIAGIT
+767 ATWWAYTFYLIAGIA
-782 ILAFFIRAMWRIRAE
+782 ILAFFIRTMWRIRAE

-835 ISGPISLL
+835 ISGPVSLL
-843 YSSSDITGENKNLL
+843 YSSPDITGENKNLL

-889 RPTEIVVF
+889 RPTEIVVL

-1102 LLLGSDYQV
+1102 MLLGSDYQV

-1120 LEAITESVPDL
+1120 LEAITENAPDL

-1172 QVEGLNVGVDAYVTK
+1172 QVEGLNVGADAYVTK

-1285 KLNRAVE
+1285 KLNRAAE

-1313 SHSRRALNSSSEY
+1313 SHFSKSFKQQFGIPPSEY
-1326 LLVSILNSWLIGV
+1326 LK

>member
-1 MKTLSLLFFIFLLFS
+1 M
-16 CTRSGKD
+16 
-23 LVSEVERQS
+23 
-32 PLVTNDISNQQIT
+32 
-45 AFGEDGKGHIWIGTF
+45 
-60 RGLNKFSVNEYHQYF
+60 
-75 CTDDSLDIPDNHIQD
+75 
-90 IFLDSKKRL
+90 

-212 SYLLKNGELWMAGN
+212 SCLLKNGELWMAGN

-285 LIHQGEN
+285 VIHQGEN

-317 SVDQGYAVHYRYK
+317 SVGQGYAVYYRYK

-782 ILAFFIRAMWRIRAE
+782 ILAFFIRAMWRIRVE

-956 VNFDIVSGEDAVQA
+956 VNFDIVSGEDAVQV

-1102 LLLGSDYQV
+1102 MLLGSDYQV

-1120 LEAITESVPDL
+1120 LEAITENAPDL

-1172 QVEGLNVGVDAYVTK
+1172 QVEGLNVGADAYVTK

-1285 KLNRAVE
+1285 KLNRAAE

-1313 SHSRRALNSSSEY
+1313 SHFSKSFKQQFGIPPSEY
-1326 LLVSILNSWLIGV
+1326 LK

>member
-161 YDFDTSSMFIIN
+161 YDFDTLLSTA
-173 SFVDA
+173 FVDA

-250 VLSHVPVEYI
+250 VLSHAPVEYI

-285 LIHQGEN
+285 VIHQGEN

-548 NGLMCYSPESG
+548 NGLMCYSPESE

-782 ILAFFIRAMWRIRAE
+782 ILAFFIRAMWRIRVE

-1313 SHSRRALNSSSEY
+1313 SHFSKSFKQQFGIPPSEY
-1326 LLVSILNSWLIGV
+1326 LK

>member
-1 MKTLSLLFFIFLLFS
+1 M
-16 CTRSGKD
+16 
-23 LVSEVERQS
+23 
-32 PLVTNDISNQQIT
+32 
-45 AFGEDGKGHIWIGTF
+45 
-60 RGLNKFSVNEYHQYF
+60 
-75 CTDDSLDIPDNHIQD
+75 
-90 IFLDSKKRL
+90 
-99 WISTVNGV
+99 
-107 CQYTDKDNFKN
+107 
-118 IRLSGNNRNG
+118 
-128 LRLSESSKGDI
+128 
-139 LLTTLTGIC
+139 
-148 LYNSSEECFEPAI
+148 
-161 YDFDTSSMFIIN
+161 
-173 SFVDA
+173 
-178 QDNCWVITSKD
+178 
-189 MRCYSLSNYK
+189 
-199 RTFSMKREEYCRA
+199 
-212 SYLLKNGELWMAGN
+212 
-226 QSVSI
+226 
-231 FDVRQ
+231 
-236 RKYLSLPEAIASHP
+236 
-250 VLSHVPVEYI
+250 
-260 YPYENGVL
+260 
-268 LCTQG
+268 
-273 RGVFYYDKTSKT
+273 
-285 LIHQGEN
+285 
-292 GFPFEVP
+292 
-299 NFKISRMFNDSQG
+299 
-312 NLWIG
+312 
-317 SVDQGYAVHYRYK
+317 
-330 KLFNNN
+330 
-336 NYLSSYF
+336 
-343 KDKSVISLSADK
+343 
-355 HQNLWIATLM
+355 
-365 DGVFV
+365 
-370 YRFGNQQLEKIDRNE
+370 
-385 LFGRGEGNTAYV
+385 
-397 NQLYVSDID
+397 
-406 GTVWMTATS
+406 
-415 NEVLKCKYEEG
+415 
-426 RFRVE
+426 
-431 QRYMVNV
+431 
-438 PMSIVEDDKQN
+438 
-449 LWIGTASSFLYVLR
+449 
-463 KGDKAFSR
+463 
-471 FPVFSGYT
+471 
-479 FIPGLL
+479 
-485 PIGNGTILASAFYQ
+485 
-499 PLKLVSADGTI
+499 
-510 SEPKVNIQDFERCI
+510 
-524 QRSVFIPTD
+524 
-533 LYKDSSGNIWIGTVS
+533 
-548 NGLMCYSPESG
+548 
-559 KVTPFPGTT
+559 
-568 CTDISSI
+568 
-575 EEDRQGNLWIS
+575 
-586 TLYGLSKYIPQTDKW
+586 
-601 INYYEAD
+601 
-608 GLGGNQF
+608 
-615 YDRASCCLD
+615 
-624 DGTLVFGGTHGV
+624 
-636 TIFQPTNMQVRHDI
+636 
-650 PLLFEDIKIH
+650 
-660 NTLVRPGKGA
+660 VRPGKGA

-739 FRVRITQNDQS
+739 FRVRIAQNDQS

-782 ILAFFIRAMWRIRAE
+782 IFAFFIRAMWRIRVE

-821 FANISHEFRTPLTM
+821 FVNISHEFRTPLTM

-956 VNFDIVSGEDAVQA
+956 VNFDIVSGEDAVQV

-1250 DVTRMTQL
+1250 DVTRMTQF

-1313 SHSRRALNSSSEY
+1313 SHFSKSFKQQFGIPPSEY
-1326 LLVSILNSWLIGV
+1326 LK

>member
-1 MKTLSLLFFIFLLFS
+1 M
-16 CTRSGKD
+16 
-23 LVSEVERQS
+23 
-32 PLVTNDISNQQIT
+32 
-45 AFGEDGKGHIWIGTF
+45 
-60 RGLNKFSVNEYHQYF
+60 
-75 CTDDSLDIPDNHIQD
+75 
-90 IFLDSKKRL
+90 
-99 WISTVNGV
+99 
-107 CQYTDKDNFKN
+107 
-118 IRLSGNNRNG
+118 
-128 LRLSESSKGDI
+128 
-139 LLTTLTGIC
+139 
-148 LYNSSEECFEPAI
+148 
-161 YDFDTSSMFIIN
+161 
-173 SFVDA
+173 
-178 QDNCWVITSKD
+178 
-189 MRCYSLSNYK
+189 
-199 RTFSMKREEYCRA
+199 
-212 SYLLKNGELWMAGN
+212 
-226 QSVSI
+226 
-231 FDVRQ
+231 
-236 RKYLSLPEAIASHP
+236 
-250 VLSHVPVEYI
+250 
-260 YPYENGVL
+260 
-268 LCTQG
+268 
-273 RGVFYYDKTSKT
+273 
-285 LIHQGEN
+285 
-292 GFPFEVP
+292 
-299 NFKISRMFNDSQG
+299 
-312 NLWIG
+312 
-317 SVDQGYAVHYRYK
+317 
-330 KLFNNN
+330 
-336 NYLSSYF
+336 
-343 KDKSVISLSADK
+343 
-355 HQNLWIATLM
+355 
-365 DGVFV
+365 
-370 YRFGNQQLEKIDRNE
+370 
-385 LFGRGEGNTAYV
+385 
-397 NQLYVSDID
+397 
-406 GTVWMTATS
+406 
-415 NEVLKCKYEEG
+415 
-426 RFRVE
+426 
-431 QRYMVNV
+431 
-438 PMSIVEDDKQN
+438 
-449 LWIGTASSFLYVLR
+449 
-463 KGDKAFSR
+463 
-471 FPVFSGYT
+471 
-479 FIPGLL
+479 
-485 PIGNGTILASAFYQ
+485 
-499 PLKLVSADGTI
+499 
-510 SEPKVNIQDFERCI
+510 
-524 QRSVFIPTD
+524 
-533 LYKDSSGNIWIGTVS
+533 
-548 NGLMCYSPESG
+548 
-559 KVTPFPGTT
+559 
-568 CTDISSI
+568 
-575 EEDRQGNLWIS
+575 
-586 TLYGLSKYIPQTDKW
+586 
-601 INYYEAD
+601 
-608 GLGGNQF
+608 
-615 YDRASCCLD
+615 
-624 DGTLVFGGTHGV
+624 
-636 TIFQPTNMQVRHDI
+636 
-650 PLLFEDIKIH
+650 
-660 NTLVRPGKGA
+660 
-670 CIDRHLS
+670 
-677 YNPDI
+677 
-682 NLKYDQNGFSIS
+682 KYDQNGFSIS

-1102 LLLGSDYQV
+1102 MLLGSDYQV

-1120 LEAITESVPDL
+1120 LEAITENAPDL

-1172 QVEGLNVGVDAYVTK
+1172 QVEGLNVGADAYVTK

-1239 LMESELSNPEL
+1239 LMESELSNPE
-1250 DVTRMTQL
+1250 RM
-1258 LKISRTKF
+1258 
-1266 YYKVKGLTG
+1266 
-1275 ENPSVFFKTY
+1275 
-1285 KLNRAVE
+1285 
-1292 LLKEGKYTIS
+1292 
-1302 EIADMTGFNTL
+1302 
-1313 SHSRRALNSSSEY
+1313 
-1326 LLVSILNSWLIGV
+1326 

>member
-1 MKTLSLLFFIFLLFS
+1 MKTLSLLFFIFLLFSS

-139 LLTTLTGIC
+139 LLTTLTDIC

-178 QDNCWVITSKD
+178 QDNCWVITSND

-285 LIHQGEN
+285 VIHQGEN

-463 KGDKAFSR
+463 KGDKVFSR

-499 PLKLVSADGTI
+499 PLKLVFADGTI

-533 LYKDSSGNIWIGTVS
+533 LYKDSSGNIWIGTVN

-762 HPAPW
+762 HPALW
-767 ATWWAYTFYLIAGIT
+767 ATWWAYTFYLIAGIA
-782 ILAFFIRAMWRIRAE
+782 ILAFFIRTMWRIRAE

-835 ISGPISLL
+835 ISGPVSLL
-843 YSSSDITGENKNLL
+843 YSSPDITGENKNLL

-889 RPTEIVVF
+889 RPTEIVVL

-946 KYTPAGGRIN
+946 KYTPAGGRIY
-956 VNFDIVSGEDAVQA
+956 VNFDVMLGDEMNQSI
-970 VKIEVINTGQIPD
+970 KIEVINPGQIAE

-1001 GIYNWGTGIG
+1001 GVYNWGTGIG
-1011 LYYARSLARLHHGSL
+1011 LYYARSLAKLHHGSL
-1026 TASNLKDDNK
+1026 VAANQKEEK
-1036 VMFTLIVP
+1036 RVIFTLTLP
-1044 VGQSAYSEAERS
+1044 VNQSAYSETERS
-1056 HEQVNQLEAFPLEEN
+1056 HEQVNQLEAFPIEEN
-1071 PLPVKPDPDLDK
+1071 PVPVKSIPDVGK

-1102 LLLGSDYQV
+1102 MLLSSDYQV

-1120 LEAITESVPDL
+1120 LETITENAPDL
-1131 ILSDVVMPGKDGYW
+1131 VLSDVVMPGKDGYW

-1159 PVILVTAKTTIEN
+1159 PVVLVTAKTTIEN
-1172 QVEGLNVGVDAYVTK
+1172 QVEGLNVGADAYVTK

-1285 KLNRAVE
+1285 KLNRAAE

-1313 SHSRRALNSSSEY
+1313 SHFSKSFKQQFGIPPSEY
-1326 LLVSILNSWLIGV
+1326 LK

>member
-1 MKTLSLLFFIFLLFS
+1 M
-16 CTRSGKD
+16 
-23 LVSEVERQS
+23 
-32 PLVTNDISNQQIT
+32 
-45 AFGEDGKGHIWIGTF
+45 
-60 RGLNKFSVNEYHQYF
+60 
-75 CTDDSLDIPDNHIQD
+75 
-90 IFLDSKKRL
+90 
-99 WISTVNGV
+99 
-107 CQYTDKDNFKN
+107 
-118 IRLSGNNRNG
+118 NNVG
-128 LRLSESSKGDI
+128 
-139 LLTTLTGIC
+139 
-148 LYNSSEECFEPAI
+148 
-161 YDFDTSSMFIIN
+161 
-173 SFVDA
+173 
-178 QDNCWVITSKD
+178 
-189 MRCYSLSNYK
+189 
-199 RTFSMKREEYCRA
+199 
-212 SYLLKNGELWMAGN
+212 
-226 QSVSI
+226 
-231 FDVRQ
+231 
-236 RKYLSLPEAIASHP
+236 
-250 VLSHVPVEYI
+250 
-260 YPYENGVL
+260 
-268 LCTQG
+268 
-273 RGVFYYDKTSKT
+273 
-285 LIHQGEN
+285 
-292 GFPFEVP
+292 
-299 NFKISRMFNDSQG
+299 
-312 NLWIG
+312 
-317 SVDQGYAVHYRYK
+317 
-330 KLFNNN
+330 
-336 NYLSSYF
+336 
-343 KDKSVISLSADK
+343 
-355 HQNLWIATLM
+355 
-365 DGVFV
+365 
-370 YRFGNQQLEKIDRNE
+370 
-385 LFGRGEGNTAYV
+385 
-397 NQLYVSDID
+397 
-406 GTVWMTATS
+406 
-415 NEVLKCKYEEG
+415 
-426 RFRVE
+426 
-431 QRYMVNV
+431 
-438 PMSIVEDDKQN
+438 
-449 LWIGTASSFLYVLR
+449 
-463 KGDKAFSR
+463 
-471 FPVFSGYT
+471 
-479 FIPGLL
+479 
-485 PIGNGTILASAFYQ
+485 
-499 PLKLVSADGTI
+499 
-510 SEPKVNIQDFERCI
+510 
-524 QRSVFIPTD
+524 
-533 LYKDSSGNIWIGTVS
+533 
-548 NGLMCYSPESG
+548 
-559 KVTPFPGTT
+559 
-568 CTDISSI
+568 
-575 EEDRQGNLWIS
+575 
-586 TLYGLSKYIPQTDKW
+586 
-601 INYYEAD
+601 
-608 GLGGNQF
+608 
-615 YDRASCCLD
+615 
-624 DGTLVFGGTHGV
+624 
-636 TIFQPTNMQVRHDI
+636 
-650 PLLFEDIKIH
+650 
-660 NTLVRPGKGA
+660 
-670 CIDRHLS
+670 

-782 ILAFFIRAMWRIRAE
+782 ILAFFIRAMWRIRVE

-1313 SHSRRALNSSSEY
+1313 SHFSKSFKQQFGIPPSEY
-1326 LLVSILNSWLIGV
+1326 LK

>member
-1 MKTLSLLFFIFLLFS
+1 MRILSFLFFVFLLFS
-16 CTRSGKD
+16 CDRTRKD
-23 LVSEVERQS
+23 LVTEVERQS

-45 AFGEDGKGHIWIGTF
+45 VFGEDEKGHIWIGTF

-118 IRLSGNNRNG
+118 VCLNSSNRNG
-128 LRLSESSKGDI
+128 IRLSESSKGDI
-139 LLTTLTGIC
+139 LLTTLTDIC

-178 QDNCWVITSKD
+178 QDNCWVITSND
-189 MRCYSLSNYK
+189 MRCYSLSDCK

-212 SYLLKNGELWMAGN
+212 SYLLKNGELWIAGN

-285 LIHQGEN
+285 VIHQGEN

-449 LWIGTASSFLYVLR
+449 LWIGTASNFLYVLR

-510 SEPKVNIQDFERCI
+510 SEPKINIQDFEHCI

-762 HPAPW
+762 HPALW
-767 ATWWAYTFYLIAGIT
+767 ATWWAYTFYLIAGIA
-782 ILAFFIRAMWRIRAE
+782 ILAFFIRTMWRIRAE

-835 ISGPISLL
+835 ISGPVSLL
-843 YSSSDITGENKNLL
+843 YSSPDITGENKNLL

-889 RPTEIVVF
+889 RPTEIVVL

-956 VNFDIVSGEDAVQA
+956 VNFDIVAGEDAVQA

-1102 LLLGSDYQV
+1102 MLLGSDYQV

-1120 LEAITESVPDL
+1120 LEAITENAPDL

-1172 QVEGLNVGVDAYVTK
+1172 QVEGLNVGADAYVTK

-1285 KLNRAVE
+1285 KLNRAAE

-1313 SHSRRALNSSSEY
+1313 SHFSKSFKQQFGIPPSEY
-1326 LLVSILNSWLIGV
+1326 LK

>member
-1 MKTLSLLFFIFLLFS
+1 M
-16 CTRSGKD
+16 
-23 LVSEVERQS
+23 
-32 PLVTNDISNQQIT
+32 
-45 AFGEDGKGHIWIGTF
+45 
-60 RGLNKFSVNEYHQYF
+60 
-75 CTDDSLDIPDNHIQD
+75 
-90 IFLDSKKRL
+90 
-99 WISTVNGV
+99 
-107 CQYTDKDNFKN
+107 
-118 IRLSGNNRNG
+118 
-128 LRLSESSKGDI
+128 
-139 LLTTLTGIC
+139 
-148 LYNSSEECFEPAI
+148 
-161 YDFDTSSMFIIN
+161 
-173 SFVDA
+173 
-178 QDNCWVITSKD
+178 
-189 MRCYSLSNYK
+189 
-199 RTFSMKREEYCRA
+199 
-212 SYLLKNGELWMAGN
+212 
-226 QSVSI
+226 
-231 FDVRQ
+231 
-236 RKYLSLPEAIASHP
+236 
-250 VLSHVPVEYI
+250 
-260 YPYENGVL
+260 
-268 LCTQG
+268 
-273 RGVFYYDKTSKT
+273 
-285 LIHQGEN
+285 
-292 GFPFEVP
+292 
-299 NFKISRMFNDSQG
+299 
-312 NLWIG
+312 
-317 SVDQGYAVHYRYK
+317 
-330 KLFNNN
+330 
-336 NYLSSYF
+336 
-343 KDKSVISLSADK
+343 
-355 HQNLWIATLM
+355 
-365 DGVFV
+365 
-370 YRFGNQQLEKIDRNE
+370 
-385 LFGRGEGNTAYV
+385 
-397 NQLYVSDID
+397 
-406 GTVWMTATS
+406 
-415 NEVLKCKYEEG
+415 
-426 RFRVE
+426 
-431 QRYMVNV
+431 
-438 PMSIVEDDKQN
+438 
-449 LWIGTASSFLYVLR
+449 
-463 KGDKAFSR
+463 
-471 FPVFSGYT
+471 
-479 FIPGLL
+479 
-485 PIGNGTILASAFYQ
+485 
-499 PLKLVSADGTI
+499 
-510 SEPKVNIQDFERCI
+510 
-524 QRSVFIPTD
+524 
-533 LYKDSSGNIWIGTVS
+533 
-548 NGLMCYSPESG
+548 
-559 KVTPFPGTT
+559 
-568 CTDISSI
+568 
-575 EEDRQGNLWIS
+575 
-586 TLYGLSKYIPQTDKW
+586 
-601 INYYEAD
+601 
-608 GLGGNQF
+608 
-615 YDRASCCLD
+615 
-624 DGTLVFGGTHGV
+624 
-636 TIFQPTNMQVRHDI
+636 
-650 PLLFEDIKIH
+650 
-660 NTLVRPGKGA
+660 VRPGKGA

-782 ILAFFIRAMWRIRAE
+782 ILAFFIRAMWRIRVE

-956 VNFDIVSGEDAVQA
+956 VNFDIVSGEDAVQV

-1102 LLLGSDYQV
+1102 MLLGSDYQV

-1120 LEAITESVPDL
+1120 LEAITENAPDL

-1172 QVEGLNVGVDAYVTK
+1172 QVEGLNVGADAYVTK

-1285 KLNRAVE
+1285 KLNRAAE

-1313 SHSRRALNSSSEY
+1313 SHFSKSFKQQFGIPPSEY
-1326 LLVSILNSWLIGV
+1326 LK

>member
-1 MKTLSLLFFIFLLFS
+1 M
-16 CTRSGKD
+16 
-23 LVSEVERQS
+23 
-32 PLVTNDISNQQIT
+32 
-45 AFGEDGKGHIWIGTF
+45 
-60 RGLNKFSVNEYHQYF
+60 
-75 CTDDSLDIPDNHIQD
+75 
-90 IFLDSKKRL
+90 
-99 WISTVNGV
+99 
-107 CQYTDKDNFKN
+107 
-118 IRLSGNNRNG
+118 
-128 LRLSESSKGDI
+128 
-139 LLTTLTGIC
+139 
-148 LYNSSEECFEPAI
+148 
-161 YDFDTSSMFIIN
+161 
-173 SFVDA
+173 
-178 QDNCWVITSKD
+178 
-189 MRCYSLSNYK
+189 
-199 RTFSMKREEYCRA
+199 
-212 SYLLKNGELWMAGN
+212 
-226 QSVSI
+226 
-231 FDVRQ
+231 
-236 RKYLSLPEAIASHP
+236 
-250 VLSHVPVEYI
+250 
-260 YPYENGVL
+260 
-268 LCTQG
+268 
-273 RGVFYYDKTSKT
+273 
-285 LIHQGEN
+285 
-292 GFPFEVP
+292 
-299 NFKISRMFNDSQG
+299 
-312 NLWIG
+312 
-317 SVDQGYAVHYRYK
+317 
-330 KLFNNN
+330 
-336 NYLSSYF
+336 
-343 KDKSVISLSADK
+343 
-355 HQNLWIATLM
+355 
-365 DGVFV
+365 
-370 YRFGNQQLEKIDRNE
+370 
-385 LFGRGEGNTAYV
+385 
-397 NQLYVSDID
+397 
-406 GTVWMTATS
+406 
-415 NEVLKCKYEEG
+415 
-426 RFRVE
+426 
-431 QRYMVNV
+431 
-438 PMSIVEDDKQN
+438 
-449 LWIGTASSFLYVLR
+449 
-463 KGDKAFSR
+463 
-471 FPVFSGYT
+471 
-479 FIPGLL
+479 
-485 PIGNGTILASAFYQ
+485 
-499 PLKLVSADGTI
+499 
-510 SEPKVNIQDFERCI
+510 
-524 QRSVFIPTD
+524 
-533 LYKDSSGNIWIGTVS
+533 
-548 NGLMCYSPESG
+548 
-559 KVTPFPGTT
+559 
-568 CTDISSI
+568 
-575 EEDRQGNLWIS
+575 
-586 TLYGLSKYIPQTDKW
+586 
-601 INYYEAD
+601 
-608 GLGGNQF
+608 
-615 YDRASCCLD
+615 
-624 DGTLVFGGTHGV
+624 
-636 TIFQPTNMQVRHDI
+636 
-650 PLLFEDIKIH
+650 
-660 NTLVRPGKGA
+660 
-670 CIDRHLS
+670 
-677 YNPDI
+677 NPDI

-843 YSSSDITGENKNLL
+843 YSSSDITGENKNLR

-1313 SHSRRALNSSSEY
+1313 SHFSKSFKQQFGIPPSEY
-1326 LLVSILNSWLIGV
+1326 LK

>member
-1 MKTLSLLFFIFLLFS
+1 M
-16 CTRSGKD
+16 
-23 LVSEVERQS
+23 
-32 PLVTNDISNQQIT
+32 
-45 AFGEDGKGHIWIGTF
+45 
-60 RGLNKFSVNEYHQYF
+60 
-75 CTDDSLDIPDNHIQD
+75 
-90 IFLDSKKRL
+90 

-139 LLTTLTGIC
+139 LLTTLTDIC

-178 QDNCWVITSKD
+178 QDNCWVITSND
-189 MRCYSLSNYK
+189 MRCYSLSDCK

-212 SYLLKNGELWMAGN
+212 SYLLKNGELWIAGN

-236 RKYLSLPEAIASHP
+236 RKYLSLPGAIASHP

-273 RGVFYYDKTSKT
+273 RGVFYYDSISKT
-285 LIHQGEN
+285 VIHQGEN

-385 LFGRGEGNTAYV
+385 LFGEGEGNTAYV

-406 GTVWMTATS
+406 GIVWMTATS

-479 FIPGLL
+479 FIPGPL

-510 SEPKVNIQDFERCI
+510 SEPKINIQDFEHCI

-750 TIVGEN
+750 SIVGEN

-782 ILAFFIRAMWRIRAE
+782 ILAFFIKAMWRIRAE

-835 ISGPISLL
+835 ISGPVSLL
-843 YSSSDITGENKNLL
+843 YSSPDITGENKNLL

-889 RPTEIVVF
+889 RPTEIVVL

-946 KYTPAGGRIN
+946 KYTPASGRIN

-1044 VGQSAYSEAERS
+1044 IGQSAYSEAERS

-1071 PLPVKPDPDLDK
+1071 PLPVKSDPDLDK

-1102 LLLGSDYQV
+1102 MLLGSDYQV

-1120 LEAITESVPDL
+1120 LEAITENAPDL

-1172 QVEGLNVGVDAYVTK
+1172 QVEGLNVGADAYVIK

-1239 LMESELSNPEL
+1239 LMESEISNPEL

-1258 LKISRTKF
+1258 LKVSRTKF

-1285 KLNRAVE
+1285 KLNRAAE

-1313 SHSRRALNSSSEY
+1313 SHFSKSFKQQFGIPPSEY
-1326 LLVSILNSWLIGV
+1326 LK